1 MEGEEFEL
9 SIRSTDQNQT
19 RNGQQDLQPNPIS
32 RPLSIQ
38 TTSEDSQSQTTD
50 IITAKDVGLISVF
63 GLVLP
68 SVDQGT
74 DYNTSANL
82 INYVHKCRS
91 VLPSSDNAHE
101 CFYTNYNYGNW
112 SRYSD
117 EEMEIEETRIKRYG
131 YAMLVP
137 ILVTTIFTLQKWWKL
152 EKEPNRL
159 STFYIAILQLYPQ
172 YRALRI
178 LYLGIRKKAS
188 WRKEKNVYEEDLSS
202 LGKFNSYENCCRTT
216 RMHFQRERQSF
227 KKCTYPQPKLKSD
240 KSLQNSKIYI

>member
-19 RNGQQDLQPNPIS
+19 RNGQQDLQPNTVS
-32 RPLSIQ
+32 RPPSIQ
-38 TTSEDSQSQTTD
+38 TTSETTYQTTD
-50 IITAKDVGLISVF
+50 VITAKDIGLISVF

-91 VLPSSDNAHE
+91 VLSSSDNANE
-101 CFYTNYNYGNW
+101 CFLGGFSGNYWSPNYYP
-112 SRYSD
+112 RFSD
-117 EEMEIEETRIKRYG
+117 EEMEIEETRINRYG

-137 ILVTTIFTLQKWWKL
+137 ILVMTIFTLQKWWRL

-188 WRKEKNVYEEDLSS
+188 WRKEKKVYEEDLSS
-202 LGKFNSYENCCRTT
+202 LGKFYSYENCCGTT
-216 RMHFQRERQSF
+216 VMHF
-227 KKCTYPQPKLKSD
+227 
-240 KSLQNSKIYI
+240 

>member
-50 IITAKDVGLISVF
+50 IITAKDVGLISIF

-82 INYVHKCRS
+82 INYEHKCRS
-91 VLPSSDNAHE
+91 VLSSSDNANE
-101 CFYTNYNYGNW
+101 CFIW
-112 SRYSD
+112 HSEYS
-117 EEMEIEETRIKRYG
+117 
-131 YAMLVP
+131 
-137 ILVTTIFTLQKWWKL
+137 
-152 EKEPNRL
+152 
-159 STFYIAILQLYPQ
+159 
-172 YRALRI
+172 
-178 LYLGIRKKAS
+178 
-188 WRKEKNVYEEDLSS
+188 
-202 LGKFNSYENCCRTT
+202 
-216 RMHFQRERQSF
+216 
-227 KKCTYPQPKLKSD
+227 
-240 KSLQNSKIYI
+240 

>member
-9 SIRSTDQNQT
+9 GIRSTDQNQT
-19 RNGQQDLQPNPIS
+19 RTGQQDLQPNPVS
-32 RPLSIQ
+32 PPPSNQ
-38 TTSEDSQSQTTD
+38 TTSEENQSQTTD
-50 IITAKDVGLISVF
+50 VITAKDVGLISVF

-91 VLPSSDNAHE
+91 ILPSSDHNNVHE
-101 CFYTNYNYGNW
+101 CFGDWNSNGTVGFIP
-112 SRYSD
+112 
-117 EEMEIEETRIKRYG
+117 EEVMEIEETRIKRYG

-137 ILVTTIFTLQKWWKL
+137 ILIMTIFTLQKWWKL

-188 WRKEKNVYEEDLSS
+188 WRKEKNVYEKDLSS
-202 LGKFNSYENCCRTT
+202 LGKF
-216 RMHFQRERQSF
+216 
-227 KKCTYPQPKLKSD
+227 
-240 KSLQNSKIYI
+240 